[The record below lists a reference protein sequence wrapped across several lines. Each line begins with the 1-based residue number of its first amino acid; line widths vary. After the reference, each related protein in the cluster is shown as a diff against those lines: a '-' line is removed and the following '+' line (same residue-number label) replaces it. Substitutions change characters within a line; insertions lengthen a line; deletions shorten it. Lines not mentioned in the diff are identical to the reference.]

1 MVFTMSLMG
10 MNEVKAQTYDG
21 KIIESE
27 WISGIYIKKDR
38 PNGGAAYEQSRFLR
52 RSEDNQFVY
61 CLQPYVSID
70 NNYNYN
76 VQLSDYLQVLNMS
89 QEQWTR
95 ASLLAYYGYGYGNHT
110 ADKWY
115 SVTQLLIW
123 RTVSPGNDIYFTNTL
138 NGTKNDSLYTDEIA
152 ELNRLV
158 DAHLTRPNFNNN
170 SLVLPIGQSVSLN
183 DINGVLSNYKI
194 TSTNNVDA
202 SISGNTL
209 NIKATGIGNGTVN
222 LQKVDTKYDMPPVV
236 YYSPYS
242 QDVFRVGQFDP
253 VPASFQLKV
262 IGGKVEIHKLDSD
275 KKVSIASGEATLTG
289 AKYGVFTTSGEKVAT
304 LITDGNAYAISDYLP
319 SLGTFYLQEEVPSEG
334 YTLDRNIY
342 YFELTENNLLASVNV
357 YEKVIE
363 REVELTKV
371 YASDETKIMTPEVGI
386 QFGFYNNK
394 GEEVAVKTTD
404 SNGKLNVTLAYGT
417 YTVKQLNTTSG
428 HEKVKDFT
436 ITVKNNGD
444 KFYYTISNA
453 EVSARLKIV
462 KVDKDTQEIIS
473 KPGTTFKIKDLTTGE
488 YVKQKVTYPSVV
500 VYEEFKTD
508 ENGWLITPYPLDSGR
523 YRIEEVKAPNGYVVD
538 SKGVE
543 FTIDE
548 NTELQYSDDLGIY
561 IEIRVEN
568 QEVLGT
574 IEIKK
579 EGDMLSNI
587 DKDRNF
593 VYEKKTMSGV
603 EFEVYADEDIY
614 SANGVLIYKKGA
626 LVEKITTS
634 DMGIAKTKKL
644 HLGKYCV
651 KEVKTLSG
659 YKLDGTTYCYD
670 LKYKDQYTEVIEAKD
685 TLYNEYKSVELELL
699 KVGEYF
705 SKIEGG
711 KSIFELKPMK
721 GVTFGLYA
729 GENIFSEDGRLLVQK
744 DELIKSFKTDENGKI
759 IISTKMPFSSYYFKE
774 IKTHENYILNEETY
788 NFNVEKNSDE
798 KEVIKLKVNGGKAIK
813 NDMKTGNLLITKVD
827 KNGEKLSGV
836 EFTIYG
842 EDKKTIIYQGV
853 TNEDGIIDLELPYGK
868 YYYQETKALENY
880 EIDDKLYE
888 FQIDDENKDIAV
900 EMENHLKTGT
910 IIITKVDS
918 NGNKLSGVEF
928 TIYAEDKKT
937 IIYQGV
943 TNEDGIIELELV
955 YGKYFYQETKA
966 LDGYQIDD
974 KLYEFEINDENRDIS
989 VEMENMLIPVP
1000 DTEANSYVIY
1010 IPIGLALL
1018 GTSIYLISRKRKK

>member
-1 MVFTMSLMG
+1 MG
-10 MNEVKAQTYDG
+10 MSEVKAQTYSG
-21 KIIESE
+21 KILEKE
-27 WISGIYIKKDR
+27 WIPGIFIKKDK
-38 PNGGAAYEQSRFLR
+38 PNGGQKFQQARFIR

-70 NNYNYN
+70 NNYTYN
-76 VQLSDYLQVLNMS
+76 VQMSDYLEVLNMS
-89 QEQWTR
+89 EEQWTR
-95 ASLLAYYGYGYGNHT
+95 ASLLAYYGYGYGSHT
-110 ADKWY
+110 SDKWY
-115 SVTQLLIW
+115 AVTQVLIW
-123 RTVSPGNDIYFTNTL
+123 RTVSPGNAIYFTNTL
-138 NGTKNDSLYTDEIA
+138 DGTRNDNLYVDEIE

-158 DAHLTRPNFNNN
+158 DSHLTRPNFNNN
-170 SLVLPIGQSVSLN
+170 SLVLPIGQTASLN
-183 DINGVLSNYKI
+183 DVNGVLSKYKV
-194 TSTNNVDA
+194 TSTNNVEA
-202 SISGNTL
+202 SIRGNTL

-242 QDVFRVGQFDP
+242 QDVMRVGQFDP

-262 IGGKVEIHKLDSD
+262 IGGKVELHKLDSD
-275 KKVSIASGEATLTG
+275 KKVAIASGEATLTG
-289 AKYGVFTTSGEKVAT
+289 ARYGVFTTSGEKVAT
-304 LITDGNAYAISDYLP
+304 LVTDNNAYAISDYLP
-319 SLGTFYLQEEVPSEG
+319 SLGTYYLQEEVPSEG

-342 YFELTENNLLASVNV
+342 YFELTEDNLLASVNV

-371 YASDETKIMTPEVGI
+371 FASDETKIMTPEVGI

-394 GEEVAVKTTD
+394 GEEVARKTTD
-404 SNGKLNVTLAYGT
+404 SNGKLNVKLAYGT
-417 YTVKQLNTTSG
+417 YTVKQLNTTVG

-436 ITVKNNGD
+436 ISVKSSGD

-462 KVDKDTQEIIS
+462 KVDKETKDIIT
-473 KPGTTFKIKDLTTGE
+473 KAGTTFKIKDLSTGE

-500 VYEEFKTD
+500 VYEEFQTD

-523 YRIEEVKAPNGYVVD
+523 YKIEEVKAPNGYTVNLE
-538 SKGVE
+538 GVE

-548 NTELQYSDDLGIY
+548 TTKLLNNDDLGNY
-561 IEIRVEN
+561 IEIRFEN
-568 QEVLGT
+568 QEVYGT

-579 EGDMLSNI
+579 EGDMLFSI
-587 DKDRNF
+587 DEDRNF
-593 VYEKKTMSGV
+593 IFDKKAMNGV
-603 EFEVYADEDIY
+603 EFEVYANEDIY

-626 LVEKITTS
+626 FVEKITTKNG
-634 DMGIAKTKKL
+634 GIAKTKKL

-670 LKYKDQYTEVIEAKD
+670 LKYKDQYTEIIEAKD

-705 SKIEGG
+705 SKIEDG
-711 KSIFELKPMK
+711 KSIFELKPLK

-729 GENIFSEDGRLLVQK
+729 SENIFAENGKLLVQK
-744 DELIKSFKTDENGKI
+744 DELIKSFKTDADGKI
-759 IISTKMPFSSYYFKE
+759 IISTKMPFNSYYFKE
-774 IKTHENYILNEETY
+774 ILTHENYVLNDEEYHFTID
-788 NFNVEKNSDE
+788 KNSEE
-798 KEVIKLKVNGGKAIK
+798 KEVIKLKINNGQAIR
-813 NDMKTGNLLITKVD
+813 NDMKTGNLKITKVD

-836 EFTIYG
+836 EFTIYD
-842 EDKKTIIYQGV
+842 EDKETIIYQGV
-853 TNEDGIIDLELPYGK
+853 TNEEGIIDLELPYGK

-880 EIDDKLYE
+880 EIDDNLYE
-888 FQIDDENKDIAV
+888 FEIDDENKDITV

-928 TIYAEDKKT
+928 TIYAEDMET

-943 TNEDGIIELELV
+943 TNEEGIIELELI
-955 YGKYFYQETKA
+955 YGKYYYQETKA
-966 LDGYQIDD
+966 LDGYQLDD
-974 KLYEFEINDENRDIS
+974 KLYEFEINDETRDIK
-989 VEMENMLIPVP
+989 VDMENMLIPVP
-1000 DTEANSYVIY
+1000 DTEANSYIVY
-1010 IPIGLALL
+1010 IPVGLALL